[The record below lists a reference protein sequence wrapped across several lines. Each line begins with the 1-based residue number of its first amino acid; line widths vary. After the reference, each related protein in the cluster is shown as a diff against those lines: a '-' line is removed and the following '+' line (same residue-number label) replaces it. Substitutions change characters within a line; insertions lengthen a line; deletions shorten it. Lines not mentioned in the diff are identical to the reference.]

1 MKIIR
6 QAVLDMDTLNW
17 VSEESYDY
25 DGPVDLC
32 CGATG
37 GQESLASGETSLSTE
52 LGQDFGTRFQQQGQ
66 TLTDLGGILQGV
78 QEGKL
83 LPGFSAS
90 TDAALNT
97 AAIDTTAGN
106 FKNAQ
111 IATNDANAARG
122 GDSGLESGTEAQENE
137 TVASQAAGQLS
148 SEQQKI
154 QLANQAQ
161 AEQNTSMALG
171 GESTLAGLENPQ
183 SFAGAATQANSTAY
197 GEDTQNATEGAQE
210 FADIAGGISG
220 IAQAGLKAIPG
231 FSGPSSGGQMT
242 GTYDPSMTDAQA
254 DEADPYSMENDASSN
269 PN

>member
-1 MKIIR
+1 M
-6 QAVLDMDTLNW
+6 
-17 VSEESYDY
+17 
-25 DGPVDLC
+25 
-32 CGATG
+32 CGATS
-37 GQESLASGETSLSTE
+37 GQDALASDETSLSTQ
-52 LGQDFGTRFQQQGQ
+52 LGQYVGQRYAAQTGT
-66 TLTDLGGILQGV
+66 LNDLGDILQGV

-111 IATNDANAARG
+111 IATNDTNAARG

-137 TVASQAAGQLS
+137 TIASQAAGQLS
-148 SEQQKI
+148 GEQQKI

-220 IAQAGLKAIPG
+220 IAQTGMKMATG
-231 FSGPSSGGQMT
+231 FNGPSSGGQMT